1 MNPTTGVIAVER
13 SGFRAV
19 RWPIRE
25 PGRGVRKPWRA
36 ANTTVAAT
44 GAGVVVGLRG
54 TFLALVRPPNAS
66 DQWGLDTTDVRER
79 SLALSGA
86 LTTAITAQP
95 SSGQG
100 ETTSESGKDQR
111 YSSDFATTRVLAEQ

>member
-19 RWPIRE
+19 QWPIRE
-25 PGRGVRKPWRA
+25 PGWGVRKPW
-36 ANTTVAAT
+36 
-44 GAGVVVGLRG
+44 
-54 TFLALVRPPNAS
+54 
-66 DQWGLDTTDVRER
+66 R

-86 LTTAITAQP
+86 LTIALTVQP